1 MQNGIRCLFI
11 ESNEL
16 PIPITIKSEE
26 LNTKMFKQLQDDTY
40 IIYSNIIHTRSQANR
55 IVDKDIIY
63 GNFFV
68 VNYDDELKQFR
79 SLKDEQIKLYSKIYG
94 KESIKALEDRI
105 IEKRIKFKML
115 LRRVH

>member
-1 MQNGIRCLFI
+1 MSKDIRCLFV
-11 ESNEL
+11 EPNKV

-26 LNTKMFKQLQDDTY
+26 LNTKMLKKLQDDTY
-40 IIYSNIIHTRSQANR
+40 IIYSNIIRIRGQANR

-68 VNYDDELKQFR
+68 VGYDDELKQFR
-79 SLKDEQIKLYSKIYG
+79 SLKDEQINLYSKIYG
-94 KESIKALEDRI
+94 KESIKALDDKI
-105 IEKRIKFKML
+105 IEQRIKFKML